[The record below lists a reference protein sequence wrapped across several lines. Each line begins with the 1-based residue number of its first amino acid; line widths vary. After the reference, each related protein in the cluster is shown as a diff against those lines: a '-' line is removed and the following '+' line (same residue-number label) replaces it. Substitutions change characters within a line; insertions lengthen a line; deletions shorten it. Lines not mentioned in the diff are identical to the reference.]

1 MILTFFNY
9 KEGCGKS
16 TLTLLVAKALSELFF
31 RTNDQAKVYIFDTAC
46 SVKNSLF
53 AKKSN
58 ETKEEFINDNKQ
70 LLFIEYAS
78 NLENFETQ
86 KKELNIKEDDI
97 IFFDLQEF
105 GENQLDF
112 IANSDYVFIVSDNP
126 NELESFDREMY
137 AIINKLTDSVLGSN
151 IKKIFLTQNR
161 VSKKEHIIPEFEDI
175 NYIEGLGILPE
186 SYQIENIK
194 IYQTSLAKPIQ
205 QFAIEIW
212 KAVNNQE
219 KQIII

>member
-1 MILTFFNY
+1 MKIIFFND
-9 KEGCGKS
+9 KEECGKS
-16 TLTLLVAKALSELFF
+16 TLTLLVAKALSEFF
-31 RTNDQAKVYIFDTAC
+31 LRTNNQSKVYIFDAAH

-78 NLENFETQ
+78 SLENFETQ
-86 KKELNIKEDDI
+86 KEELNITESDI
-97 IFFDLQEF
+97 VFFDLQEF

-112 IANSDYVFIVSDNP
+112 IVNSDYIFIVSDNP
-126 NELESFDREMY
+126 NELEKFDREIY
-137 AIINKLTDSVLGSN
+137 TIINKLIDSALNSK
-151 IKKIFLTQNR
+151 IKKVFLTQNR
-161 VSKKEHIIPEFEDI
+161 VNENEHIISEFEDV
-175 NYIEGLGILPE
+175 NYITGLGVLPE
-186 SYQIENIK
+186 AYRIENIK
-194 IYQTSLAKPIQ
+194 IYQNSLPKNIQ

-212 KAVNNQE
+212 KSVNNQE